1 MGGYWNVIERVCNL
15 QIFADNICYR
25 VVKKDGK
32 WVLDKD
38 KCAFG
43 LCFTVVRRSFPRT
56 RPSLCILP
64 TDWAATTATT
74 GTPSTTERRR

>member
-43 LCFTVVRRSFPRT
+43 LWF
-56 RPSLCILP
+56 
-64 TDWAATTATT
+64 
-74 GTPSTTERRR
+74 